1 MSTIQTNTVDPT
13 LLASVNGN
21 RNTAKTT
28 TEEAQDRFL
37 TLLVTQMKNQD
48 PLNPMDNAAV
58 TSQLAQ
64 LSTVTGIEKLN
75 ASVNAMSANFQSAQN
90 LQAANMIGHGVI
102 APGNTIG
109 LKDGKA
115 IFGVELPQAA
125 EKMEVSIKNASGV
138 IVRKM
143 NLDVVPA
150 GVNTMTWDGKTDD
163 GSTAPNGLYSFNA
176 IANSG
181 DKKLDVTNLSFGMV
195 SSITSGL
202 QGAKLSVDNVGYIAM
217 SDVRQ
222 IY

>member
-1 MSTIQTNTVDPT
+1 MSTIQSNTVDPT
-13 LLASVNGN
+13 LLANVNGN
-21 RNTAKTT
+21 RNAAKTA

-125 EKMEVSIKNASGV
+125 EKMELTIKNSSGV
-138 IVRKM
+138 IVRKI

-163 GSTAPNGLYSFNA
+163 GAMAPNGLYSFNA
-176 IANSG
+176 SANSG
-181 DKKLDVTNLSFGMV
+181 DKKLDVTSLSFGIV

-202 QGAKLSVDNVGYIAM
+202 QGAKLSVDNVGDIAM
-217 SDVRQ
+217 ADVRQ